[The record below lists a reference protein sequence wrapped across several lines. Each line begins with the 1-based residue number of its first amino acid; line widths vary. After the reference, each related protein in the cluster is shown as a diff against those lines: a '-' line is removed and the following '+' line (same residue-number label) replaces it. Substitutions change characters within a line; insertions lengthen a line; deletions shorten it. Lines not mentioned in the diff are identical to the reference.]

1 MSRIEKGKD
10 VKTEL
15 AQLKGEM
22 IKEIGS
28 TRPKNHLASCS
39 LILFLFIFC
48 LLGIFVWSFA
58 ATGLVDVPVISGF
71 AYHKPEPER
80 LVNPCV
86 SLETIIEEQLKSS
99 LARGE
104 KTFSVRLPE
113 ESLTSTLRTILETGK
128 SELIDSSR
136 AQVMIRE
143 DQTVSFFLPLKD
155 SKKQTVIQLKVKAI
169 LNEGILQLE
178 PQKFR
183 LGSFSIPGPLT
194 AFFLQPF
201 IQSQLPALN
210 AKLSALVKL
219 TNVRYEEETL
229 IVEASL

>member
-28 TRPKNHLASCS
+28 KRPKNRLASCS
-39 LILFLFIFC
+39 LILFLIIFG
-48 LLGIFVWSFA
+48 LLGFAVWSFA
-58 ATGLVDVPVISGF
+58 ATGLVHVPIVSGF
-71 AYHKPEPER
+71 AYHKPEPLR
-80 LVNPCV
+80 LVTPGV
-86 SLETIIEEQLKSS
+86 RMETIVEEQIKTS

-104 KTFSVRLPE
+104 QTLSVRLPE

-128 SELIDSSR
+128 SELIESAN
-136 AQVMIRE
+136 AQVTIGS
-143 DQTVSFFLPLKD
+143 DQTFTFFLPLKD
-155 SKKQTVIQLKVKAI
+155 SSKQTAIQMKIKATVKD
-169 LNEGILQLE
+169 GGLQLE
-178 PQKFR
+178 PQTFQ
-183 LGSFSIPGPLT
+183 LGSLRVPGPLT

-210 AKLSALVKL
+210 DSLRSFVKL
-219 TNVRYEEETL
+219 TDLRYEEGTL
-229 IVEASL
+229 MMEGTL